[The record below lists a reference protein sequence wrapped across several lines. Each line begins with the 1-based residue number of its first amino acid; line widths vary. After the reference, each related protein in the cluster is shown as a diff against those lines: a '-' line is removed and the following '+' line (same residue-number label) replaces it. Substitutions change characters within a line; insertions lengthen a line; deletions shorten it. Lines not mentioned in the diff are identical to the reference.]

1 MQLIRPLLRADRAVD
16 NRQPVFFRF
25 DFVEEITGTQ
35 SMIDR
40 DPDIEFLCQFDT
52 CQNIVLLH
60 MDF

>member
-1 MQLIRPLLRADRAVD
+1 MQFIRPLLRADRAVD

-25 DFVEEITGTQ
+25 DFVEEITGPQ

-40 DPDIEFLCQFDT
+40 DPDIEFLRQFDAR
-52 CQNIVLLH
+52 QNIVLID